1 MNVADLFFDL
11 LFVAAAYNTG
21 NIIKNSPTW
30 RGLLYFLGTFLP
42 MTDIWQNKL
51 YYEARY
57 IVKDDLYH
65 RLTDTAI
72 VLVVAAAVLHIRP
85 VAVLSDPRGNTEMF
99 VFCLAQLVACLLQF
113 IAEIELYMCAKGDR
127 TAIQKGALRT
137 VQMRILPFLC
147 FLSAAIVAGY
157 YYYDTDDSTNSG
169 SGSYRRVLAGDDG
182 TASTYN
188 NSNNST
194 TTTTNDYGEYDTRPF
209 QSDVPIWLCL
219 AAPIVQSLS
228 FVASIQWFFPND
240 GSHKQ
245 MFVPINIDFLIH
257 RNGEWTMLLLGEG
270 ILSLLI
276 VDVTEGKDYYT
287 TFYSGLLTMVLLQY
301 LHFRSQPHDPDH
313 HACRRDKNAGT
324 WWVIFNEI
332 YSAALIVVG
341 VSFKLFLFEFG
352 YDEPERRLQRVD
364 YLDTSRMLAGDSG
377 DAYLST
383 EQRRQNIANLF
394 CGGLAVAWV
403 CLDTMT
409 LLHFGFGGIQRI
421 TCPRTKKTKLKA
433 VALLVARAVLL
444 CFVALLGRFETNPDR
459 LAVWSLVAVVLQLVL
474 RQIGG
479 MYFSNE
485 EHNSFSDETNDHHT
499 SSDGAHPGKKA
510 NVDPEEGKWPNITHA
525 VAIPAEAVPN
535 TDKTT

>member
-194 TTTTNDYGEYDTRPF
+194 TTTTNDYYLKSEIRFFDGVKMLGLTTDRRRRALMCVTDSGGRNNRHVSPRM
-209 QSDVPIWLCL
+209 SGND
-219 AAPIVQSLS
+219 
-228 FVASIQWFFPND
+228 SIKTFHVFF
-240 GSHKQ
+240 
-245 MFVPINIDFLIH
+245 
-257 RNGEWTMLLLGEG
+257 
-270 ILSLLI
+270 
-276 VDVTEGKDYYT
+276 
-287 TFYSGLLTMVLLQY
+287 Y
-301 LHFRSQPHDPDH
+301 LD
-313 HACRRDKNAGT
+313 
-324 WWVIFNEI
+324 I
-332 YSAALIVVG
+332 YS
-341 VSFKLFLFEFG
+341 
-352 YDEPERRLQRVD
+352 
-364 YLDTSRMLAGDSG
+364 T
-377 DAYLST
+377 
-383 EQRRQNIANLF
+383 
-394 CGGLAVAWV
+394 
-403 CLDTMT
+403 
-409 LLHFGFGGIQRI
+409 
-421 TCPRTKKTKLKA
+421 
-433 VALLVARAVLL
+433 
-444 CFVALLGRFETNPDR
+444 
-459 LAVWSLVAVVLQLVL
+459 
-474 RQIGG
+474 
-479 MYFSNE
+479 
-485 EHNSFSDETNDHHT
+485 
-499 SSDGAHPGKKA
+499 
-510 NVDPEEGKWPNITHA
+510 
-525 VAIPAEAVPN
+525 
-535 TDKTT
+535 